1 MKTTVIRQSRK
12 HLFGMALTSAIIILY
27 YFLGPYDKTRI
38 VYDES
43 PKFTIFLG
51 LLFFGLFFYSI
62 FELIAGKGEITLSE
76 DGIEIRDKGWNH
88 WDYVDSYWT
97 VDENTGENSI
107 DEYLVVQLKDSSEIK
122 FKISNLE
129 KNRLEI
135 IGLIAMYKNKT

>member
-27 YFLGPYDKTRI
+27 YFPGHIIRPELCMTRVQNLQSFL
-38 VYDES
+38 VYYSLD
-43 PKFTIFLG
+43 
-51 LLFFGLFFYSI
+51 FFSI
-62 FELIAGKGEITLSE
+62 PCLLIARKGEITLSE

-88 WDYVDSYWT
+88 WDYVVSYWT

-107 DEYLVVQLKDSSEIK
+107 DEYLVVQLKDSPKIK
-122 FKISNLE
+122 CKISNLE

>member
-1 MKTTVIRQSRK
+1 
-12 HLFGMALTSAIIILY
+12 
-27 YFLGPYDKTRI
+27 
-38 VYDES
+38 
-43 PKFTIFLG
+43 
-51 LLFFGLFFYSI
+51 
-62 FELIAGKGEITLSE
+62 LIAGKGEINLSE

-122 FKISNLE
+122 CKISNLE

-135 IGLIAMYKNKT
+135 ISLIAMYKNKP